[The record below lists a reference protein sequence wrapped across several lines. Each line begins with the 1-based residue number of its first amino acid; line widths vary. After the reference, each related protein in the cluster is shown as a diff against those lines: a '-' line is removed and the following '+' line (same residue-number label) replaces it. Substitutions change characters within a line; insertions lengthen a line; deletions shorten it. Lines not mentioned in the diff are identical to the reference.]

1 MAIRKFFK
9 IIEPKRDLFT
19 AIDNQDIAG
28 NLGMYGNYTW
38 YHRLVQGSA
47 SRMVRYREY
56 DLMDNDVDIARAL
69 DLIAE
74 ETAGNQ
80 AKTEN
85 PLVIQ
90 LTASHEQEVSSSVVV
105 TLNAALKTWCNIQD
119 WQNRLFPTIRRTIHY
134 GDAFFIRPNKKFDK
148 FLFVHP
154 KNVVGAIVLEDD
166 TTKVVGWHIKTDFKK
181 TQNIPGLSRETSFT
195 GSNDPHAYNVA
206 NFSAEDVI
214 RFTLNTDMSDEAPF
228 GESILKSVY
237 KTFKQKELLEDALII
252 YRIQR
257 APERRVFKI
266 EVGSMPP
273 AKVAAHL
280 EQVKN
285 EFRQKRVP
293 TPYGGQD
300 RIESIYN
307 PQCLDLNTMIPL
319 LDGRDLTLNELISE
333 FSDGKENWTYSINP
347 DNGEIVPGKIDWAGI
362 TRKNTEVI
370 KVTLDDGSEFI
381 MTPDHK
387 IPVQGKGY
395 IEASMLSENDS
406 LFSFNTKLELIDKN
420 KKNRTEYPMV
430 YDHSKKKYIF
440 NHRMVANYFKNIG
453 ESAEMVFN
461 TSFVN
466 LEKNTIHHK
475 DFNRMNANPSN
486 LVFMNSADHIQFH
499 SSHNKLMHENGL
511 LDNSGFRNKSL
522 RISDELFEYVKSV
535 YVNNP
540 YFKKWD
546 LKDKLES
553 DDKFMELF
561 AKCNSY
567 DDPNSYEN
575 KINLDKL
582 SDKAFERIFKNKGYL
597 GFRDFRNKMSSV
609 NKEDISNIKPE
620 YINLVNLLIKLIK
633 EHNAPQGRTLAKII
647 NTDTNIRD
655 SFIKEY
661 KKVFSTHNDVGTKD
675 IHVSLLNRTAEKL
688 GYNNFKH
695 FTTNIGLFNHKII
708 KIEKLS
714 NRDVG
719 TLTIDGHEKY
729 HAFHN
734 FPIKSMI
741 SGSGIFVKNSQNE
754 DFFVPKRKGE
764 GTEIEVLPAGM
775 NLGQL
780 EDLDYFFKKIW
791 RGMRIPQ
798 SYMDNS
804 AEGGSTFN
812 DGKVGIAYMQE
823 ILFTLYIERLQKHI
837 EITLDKEFKK
847 FLFDQNIKIDPT
859 IFKVILPPPTNFSKS
874 REQAMEADLINN
886 YNAVA
891 ENPAISPRYAQLK
904 YLKLTKEEFIINQ
917 RMRLEEK
924 GINPDTATKADIIRL
939 YSPEEA
945 ELGGHDGGLPSG
957 GAGGDDFLNQPMN
970 DENSVTGE
978 EEGLK
983 GDENDKSEPK
993 NNKPQEKQTQK

>member
-1 MAIRKFFK
+1 MALRKFFK

-74 ETAGNQ
+74 EIAGNQ

-85 PLVIQ
+85 PLMLQI
-90 LTASHEQEVSSSVVV
+90 TAQYEQDVASSVVV

-119 WQNRLFPTIRRTIHY
+119 WHNRLFPTIRKVIMY

-166 TTKVVGWHIKTDFKK
+166 TTKVIGWHIKTDFKK

-206 NFSAEDVI
+206 NFSSEDVI
-214 RFTLNTDMSDEAPF
+214 RFTLNTDMSEEAPF
-228 GESILKSVY
+228 GESILRSVY

-300 RIESIYN
+300 KVESIYN
-307 PQCLDLNTMIPL
+307 PQ
-319 LDGRDLTLNELISE
+319 
-333 FSDGKENWTYSINP
+333 
-347 DNGEIVPGKIDWAGI
+347 
-362 TRKNTEVI
+362 
-370 KVTLDDGSEFI
+370 
-381 MTPDHK
+381 
-387 IPVQGKGY
+387 
-395 IEASMLSENDS
+395 
-406 LFSFNTKLELIDKN
+406 
-420 KKNRTEYPMV
+420 
-430 YDHSKKKYIF
+430 
-440 NHRMVANYFKNIG
+440 
-453 ESAEMVFN
+453 
-461 TSFVN
+461 
-466 LEKNTIHHK
+466 
-475 DFNRMNANPSN
+475 
-486 LVFMNSADHIQFH
+486 
-499 SSHNKLMHENGL
+499 
-511 LDNSGFRNKSL
+511 
-522 RISDELFEYVKSV
+522 
-535 YVNNP
+535 
-540 YFKKWD
+540 
-546 LKDKLES
+546 
-553 DDKFMELF
+553 
-561 AKCNSY
+561 
-567 DDPNSYEN
+567 
-575 KINLDKL
+575 
-582 SDKAFERIFKNKGYL
+582 
-597 GFRDFRNKMSSV
+597 
-609 NKEDISNIKPE
+609 
-620 YINLVNLLIKLIK
+620 
-633 EHNAPQGRTLAKII
+633 
-647 NTDTNIRD
+647 
-655 SFIKEY
+655 
-661 KKVFSTHNDVGTKD
+661 
-675 IHVSLLNRTAEKL
+675 
-688 GYNNFKH
+688 
-695 FTTNIGLFNHKII
+695 
-708 KIEKLS
+708 
-714 NRDVG
+714 
-719 TLTIDGHEKY
+719 
-729 HAFHN
+729 
-734 FPIKSMI
+734 
-741 SGSGIFVKNSQNE
+741 SQNE

-804 AEGGSTFN
+804 AEGGSTFA

-837 EITLDKEFKK
+837 ETTLDKEFKR
-847 FLFDQNIKIDPT
+847 FLNDQNIKIDPT
-859 IFKVILPPPTNFSKS
+859 IYKIILPPPTNFSKS

-891 ENPAISPRYAQLK
+891 ENPAISPRFAQMK
-904 YLKLTKEEFIINQ
+904 YLKLSKEDFLINQ

-924 GINPDTATKADIIRL
+924 GINPDTATKADLLRL

-945 ELGGHDGGLPSG
+945 EMGGFDGGMGGSG
-957 GAGGDDFLNQPMN
+957 GSGGFMDQPMN
-970 DENSVTGE
+970 QENQDTGE
-978 EEGLK
+978 ETDL
-983 GDENDKSEPK
+983 DKEK
-993 NNKPQEKQTQK
+993 KPTKAGEQGWDKTQPQDRNS